1 MKQYK
6 WLLLD
11 ADNTLFDFN
20 AAEDYALTRTLNHFG
35 APVTPQV
42 KRGYKAGNK
51 ALWEAFERGE
61 ISQEDLAVMR
71 FDVLLEVMGM
81 QGDPEDWNTFYL
93 GSLADCSVLLNGAEQ
108 LCFRLS
114 SQYTLALTTNGISY
128 VQRKRL
134 EGSPIARYFGDR
146 VFISGEMGCRKPQKQ
161 FFERV
166 LAELGATRQKNQV
179 LVIGDSL
186 TSDILG
192 AFNARLDSLWFNRT
206 GKAPGAVKPTY
217 TARSYSDMED
227 FLLPSLFP
235 YKPSF

>member
-1 MKQYK
+1 MNQYK

-11 ADNTLFDFN
+11 ADNTLFDFG

-35 APVTPQV
+35 APVTPEV

-51 ALWEAFERGE
+51 ALWEAFEKGE

-71 FDVLLEVMGM
+71 FDVLLEIMGL

-114 SQYTLALTTNGISY
+114 TQYTLALTTTGISY

-146 VFISGEMGCRKPQKQ
+146 VFISGEMGCRKPEKVY
-161 FFERV
+161 FDRV
-166 LAELGATRQKNQV
+166 IEAIGARTHRAQV
-179 LVIGDSL
+179 LVVGDSL
-186 TSDILG
+186 ISDIRG
-192 AFNARLDSLWFNRT
+192 AFNARLDSLWLNRS
-206 GKAPGAVKPTY
+206 GAKAGPIPPTY
-217 TARSYSDMED
+217 EVHTLAELNR
-227 FLLPSLFP
+227 FLTTPSNLSR
-235 YKPSF
+235 K